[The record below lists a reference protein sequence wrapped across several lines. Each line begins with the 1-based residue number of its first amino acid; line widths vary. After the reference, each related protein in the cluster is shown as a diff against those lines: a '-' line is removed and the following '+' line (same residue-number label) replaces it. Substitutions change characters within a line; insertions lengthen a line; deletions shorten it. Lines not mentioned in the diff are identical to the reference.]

1 MVKRTHKTWKAEE
14 IQVVQNCDWTGMSNR
29 QKSQFSKS
37 LERTVSSID
46 NKYRSLHLPTKEL
59 DKAFNPAVIN
69 LTERDQKVAKSTFDD
84 RFINSILKNAK
95 SATIAKDLIHIY
107 FK

>member
-46 NKYRSLHLPTKEL
+46 NKYRSLHIAN
-59 DKAFNPAVIN
+59 KALKSAVVDF
-69 LTERDQKVAKSTFDD
+69 TQRDQKVTKSTFDK
-84 RFINSILKNAK
+84 FINSILKNAK

>member
-46 NKYRSLHLPTKEL
+46 NKYRSLHTANKEV
-59 DKAFNPAVIN
+59 DKALKPAVID
-69 LTERDQKVAKSTFDD
+69 LTQRDQKVAKSTFDK
-84 RFINSILKNAK
+84 FINSILKNAK